1 MKFCVSA
8 FRCWATPL
16 RPKTPGR
23 RSSSRLTRTS
33 ARFQGRGN
41 LRGWLFGI
49 ARHRCLD
56 AAKSSRR
63 HSQRYPLDAQAGK
76 NQPDDR
82 PDADGQLDQPR
93 RSAVLRQCLQ
103 ALDTGVRVAV
113 LLRYE
118 EGLAYEEIARMS
130 RELAATIQARVA
142 RALPRLRECLESK
155 GVGL

>member
-1 MKFCVSA
+1 MLGNAAAAEDARQTIFIQAYEDLS
-8 FRCWATPL
+8 
-16 RPKTPGR
+16 
-23 RSSSRLTRTS
+23 
-33 ARFQGRGN
+33 RFQGRGN

-63 HSQRYPLDAQAGK
+63 HSQRYPLDAQAGH
-76 NQPDDR
+76 NQPDDW

-130 RELAATIQARVA
+130 RKLAATIQARVA
-142 RALPRLRECLESK
+142 GALPRLRECLESK